1 MKFMLWHNK
10 LRRLTLTSFFETQN
24 VKNNNFVNFEKN
36 NEKHYLIDK
45 GLNA

>member
-10 LRRLTLTSFFETQN
+10 LRCLNWQAFFEPQK

-36 NEKHYLIDK
+36 NEKHHLIDK